1 MATPPRVPSGGRE
14 ISIGLLWHSAGAG
27 NLGVGA
33 LTVGNLIAAREAAAA
48 LGLTPRFTILEFAA
62 DMAASYLDDADIR
75 RFVINARSM
84 VTPGG
89 YWAELGRLD
98 CVLDI
103 GAGDSFTDIY
113 GAKRFAY
120 LWATKELA
128 FVRGVPLVFSPQTI
142 GPFTRQPYRLLAGEA
157 LRGAAAVVVRDPE
170 SAAAVRELARGVEP
184 VQSIDVAFRLPFT
197 RPTRRNDGVLDVGV
211 NVSGLL
217 FNGGYGGGN
226 DYGLQV
232 DYAALMRRFIGDLAA
247 RADVRVH
254 LVCHVNSAA
263 SASATRWPRSS
274 RA

>member
-1 MATPPRVPSGGRE
+1 METLCSRGAPERGGETGAVMATRE

-84 VTPGG
+84 VSPVG
-89 YWAELGRLD
+89 YWRELGRLD

-120 LWATKELA
+120 LWATKE
-128 FVRGVPLVFSPQTI
+128 
-142 GPFTRQPYRLLAGEA
+142 
-157 LRGAAAVVVRDPE
+157 
-170 SAAAVRELARGVEP
+170 
-184 VQSIDVAFRLPFT
+184 
-197 RPTRRNDGVLDVGV
+197 
-211 NVSGLL
+211 
-217 FNGGYGGGN
+217 
-226 DYGLQV
+226 
-232 DYAALMRRFIGDLAA
+232 
-247 RADVRVH
+247 
-254 LVCHVNSAA
+254 
-263 SASATRWPRSS
+263 
-274 RA
+274 